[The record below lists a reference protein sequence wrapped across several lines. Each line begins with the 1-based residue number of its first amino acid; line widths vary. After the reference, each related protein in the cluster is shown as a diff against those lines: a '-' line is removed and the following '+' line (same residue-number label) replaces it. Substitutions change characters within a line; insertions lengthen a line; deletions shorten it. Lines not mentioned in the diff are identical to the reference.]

1 MSFHYFVTV
10 ITFILLSMVVFFGR
24 HEIIQAWGLLDR
36 VDIWMLSLLIPIQ
49 LLSYY
54 ATAGMIFSYL
64 RSKGDLKKTS
74 HWQMTRIALELNFV
88 HHILPSGGV
97 AGFSYMGWLLH
108 HHGVSIS
115 RSTMAQLIRFAVA
128 FIGFVSLLIVSV
140 FSLFLDHQ
148 INRTIIIISV
158 AFVTLA
164 IVGTVLAIYLV
175 GNRKRLKKFSN
186 WVTHSVNILI
196 TKFTR
201 GKKRNTLEYEKVEEF
216 FFELHDDWLAIK
228 RDKKILFMPFVWSL
242 LTNILDVALIAIA
255 FCALGTTV
263 NPAILYI
270 AFGISSL
277 AGIVSAIPGGAGVY
291 EAVMIAFLA
300 SAGVAADVAIA
311 GTLLARVVLLLGTIV
326 FGYFFY
332 QLTINKY
339 GKAPT
344 TTDI

>member
-10 ITFILLSMVVFFGR
+10 ITFILLSLVVFLGR
-24 HEIIQAWGLLDR
+24 HEIIQAWGLLDS
-36 VDIWMLSLLIPIQ
+36 VNIWILSLLIPMQ

-64 RSKGDLKKTS
+64 RAKGDLQKKS

-97 AGFSYMGWLLH
+97 AGFSYLGWLLH
-108 HHGVSIS
+108 HYGVSIS
-115 RSTMAQLIRFAVA
+115 RSTMAQFVRYFVA
-128 FIGFVSLLIVSV
+128 FIGFVALLIVSV
-140 FSLFLDHQ
+140 FMLFLDNQ
-148 INRTIIIISV
+148 INKTIVIISV
-158 AFVTLA
+158 AFVAAAVGGTALA
-164 IVGTVLAIYLV
+164 VYFID
-175 GNRKRLKKFSN
+175 NRKRLKGASN
-186 WVTHSVNILI
+186 WITRVVNKLM
-196 TKFTR
+196 TKLTR
-201 GKKRNTLEYEKVEEF
+201 GKKRNTLEYEKVENF
-216 FFELHDDWLAIK
+216 FIELHDDWLAIK
-228 RDKKILFMPFVWSL
+228 RDKKILAMPFVWSL
-242 LTNILDVALIAIA
+242 ATNILDVALIAIA
-255 FCALGTTV
+255 FWSLGAMV
-263 NPAILYI
+263 NPAILFI

-300 SAGVAADVAIA
+300 SAGVSADIAIA

-344 TTDI
+344 ATDL

>member
-10 ITFILLSMVVFFGR
+10 ITFILLSLVVFLGR
-24 HEIIQAWGLLDR
+24 HEIIQAWGLLDK
-36 VDIWMLSLLIPIQ
+36 VDIWILLLLIPVQ
-49 LLSYY
+49 LISYY

-64 RSKGDLKKTS
+64 RAKGDLKKTS

-97 AGFSYMGWLLH
+97 AGFSYLGWLLH

-115 RSTMAQLIRFAVA
+115 RSTMAQFIRYFVA

-140 FSLFLDHQ
+140 FALFLDNQ
-148 INRTIIIISV
+148 INKTIVIIST
-158 AFVTLA
+158 AFVAAAVGGTALA
-164 IVGTVLAIYLV
+164 VYFI
-175 GNRKRLKKFSN
+175 NSRKRLKGASD
-186 WVTHSVNILI
+186 WITSVVNKMI
-196 TKFTR
+196 TKLTR
-201 GKKRNTLEYEKVEEF
+201 GKKRNTLEYEKVENF
-216 FFELHDDWLAIK
+216 FIELRDDWLAIK
-228 RDKKILFMPFVWSL
+228 RDKKILVMPFVWSL
-242 LTNILDVALIAIA
+242 ATNILDVALIAIA
-255 FCALGTTV
+255 FWALGTAV
-263 NPAILYI
+263 NPAILFI

-344 TTDI
+344 AAGL